1 MLLALLFALL
11 FASPLAAQGTLPS
24 IAEKTRGLEK
34 LDGFVPLYWNEAEGK
49 LWMEIPQL
57 EQEMIYVVSLPAG
70 IGSNDIG
77 LDRGQLGGERIVF
90 FRRVGPKVLMIQPN
104 YAFRAITDNAAE
116 RRAVEDAFAQSV
128 LWGFKAE
135 AVTGARVLVDA
146 TDFAIRDV
154 HDVIGR
160 LKGARQGTYRL
171 DASRSALFLPR
182 TKVFP
187 RNTEIEVTLTFTG
200 DEPGGYVR
208 DVVPTPEAIT
218 VRERHSFV
226 ALPEPGY
233 EARPSDPRAGYF
245 GISYADYATA
255 ISDPVQQRFIARH
268 RLEKRDPAAAVSEPV
283 EPIIYYLDPGVPEP
297 VRSALLDGA
306 RWWNQAFEGAGY
318 RNAFQVEVLPDSAD
332 ALDVRYN
339 VIQWVH
345 RATRGW
351 SYGSSVSDPRTGEI
365 IKGHVSLGSLRVR
378 QDYLLAEGLL
388 SPYTT
393 GDEQPAELG
402 EMALA
407 RIRQLSAHEVG
418 HTLGLAHN
426 YLASTYGRGSVMD
439 YPHPLVQLAADG
451 SVDLSDAYAVGMGA
465 WDSVAIAYGY
475 QDFPDGVN
483 PKPALDQLLDRAR
496 VRGITFI
503 ADQDARPAGSAH
515 PGAHL
520 WDGGENAP
528 AELERMMRVRRAA
541 LDRFGEA
548 AIRRGMPL
556 ATLEEALV
564 PLYLHH
570 RYQVE
575 AAAKVLGGVFYSYSL
590 RGYPDAPGTAE
601 NGSNGSDPA
610 QGIRPVSA
618 AEQQRAM
625 DALLATLLPAELALP
640 RPLLAKIP
648 PRPFTYGPHRELFD
662 RYTGLTFD
670 AISPAVA
677 ASELTVS
684 MILQP
689 QRAARLVEQ
698 HALNPDLPGL
708 GWTLDQLVSATFGSP
723 PQDAYHAEIGRA
735 VQRTV
740 VDGLMQL
747 ASTAAMPQVRALAA
761 FKLSQLAE
769 RAGSGAT
776 ARGGE
781 DAQLAH
787 QFLLAADIQRF
798 LEREWDPSA
807 RPGSLDA
814 PPGSPIGSG
823 SRH

>member
-11 FASPLAAQGTLPS
+11 VASPLAAQDALPS
-24 IAEKTRGLEK
+24 IADKTRGLEK
-34 LDGFVPLYWNEAEGK
+34 LDGFVPLYWNGSEGK
-49 LWMEIPQL
+49 LWLEIPQL

-135 AVTGARVLVDA
+135 AATGDRVLVDA
-146 TDFAIRDV
+146 TDFALRDV

-171 DASRSALFLPR
+171 DVSRSALFLPR
-182 TKVFP
+182 TKAFP

-200 DEPGGYVR
+200 DEPGRYVR

-233 EARPSDPRAGYF
+233 EPRPSDPRAGYS

-255 ISDPVQQRFIARH
+255 IGEPVQQRFIARH
-268 RLEKRDPAAAVSEPV
+268 RLKKRDPGTAASEPV

-297 VRSALLDGA
+297 VRSALLEGA

-318 RNAFQVEVLPDSAD
+318 RNAFQVEMLPDTAD
-332 ALDVRYN
+332 PLDVRYN

-365 IKGHVSLGSLRVR
+365 LKGHVSLGSLRVR

-393 GDEQPAELG
+393 GDEEPAVLG

-451 SVDLSDAYAVGMGA
+451 SVDLSDAYATGMGA

-475 QDFPDGVN
+475 QDFPGGVN

-503 ADQDARPAGSAH
+503 SDQDARPAGSAH

-520 WDGGENAP
+520 WDSGANAP
-528 AELERMMRVRRAA
+528 AELERTMRVRRAA

-570 RYQVE
+570 RYQIE

-590 RGYPDAPGTAE
+590 RGYPDVPGSAE

-610 QGIRPVSA
+610 QGIRPVPA

-625 DALLATLLPAELALP
+625 DALLTTLAPAELALP

-648 PRPFTYGPHRELFD
+648 PRPFTYGAHRELFD

-689 QRAARLVEQ
+689 ERAARLVGQ
-698 HALNPDLPGL
+698 HALDADLPGL
-708 GWTLDQLVSATFGSP
+708 GWTLDRLIDATFNDP
-723 PQDAYHAEIGRA
+723 PRDAYHAEISRA

-740 VDGLMQL
+740 VEGLMQL
-747 ASTAAMPQVRALAA
+747 ASSAPMPQVRAMAA
-761 FKLSQLAE
+761 FELSQLVG
-769 RAGSGAT
+769 RATSGAA
-776 ARGGE
+776 ARGSDE
-781 DAQLAH
+781 AQRAH

-798 LEREWDPSA
+798 LEREWDPGQRVA
-807 RPGSLDA
+807 PLDT
-814 PPGSPIGSG
+814 PPGSPIGG
-823 SRH
+823 GVRR